1 MDVDDVKKVFSTTNP
16 AQMSPDVERLQNE
29 LISTSRELA
38 NASDTATGQVNPE
51 DASGITSSDYPHM
64 VLQADGSLTCNG
76 ERYAVAD
83 VKSFRLSTTD
93 YAGADGTRQGASDIL
108 VLQSDTL
115 FGQGDVRVCDMEG
128 RVVAEGR
135 GEACLAA
142 LPAGVYVVSQGSKT
156 VKICKR

>member
-1 MDVDDVKKVFSTTNP
+1 MKRYF
-16 AQMSPDVERLQNE
+16 LF
-29 LISTSRELA
+29 LA
-38 NASDTATGQVNPE
+38 LLLSMPLASARSLVLHLADGTQVYYVM
-51 DASGITSSDYPHM
+51 TSSDYPHM

-76 ERYAVAD
+76 ERYTVAD
-83 VKSFRLSTTD
+83 VKSFRLSATD

-115 FGQGDVRVCDMEG
+115 FGQGEVRVCDMEG
-128 RVVAEGR
+128 RVVAEGS
-135 GEACLAA
+135 GEACLSA

>member
-1 MDVDDVKKVFSTTNP
+1 MKRYF
-16 AQMSPDVERLQNE
+16 LF
-29 LISTSRELA
+29 LA
-38 NASDTATGQVNPE
+38 LLLSMPLASARSLVLHLTDGTQVYYV
-51 DASGITSSDYPHM
+51 ITSSDYPHM

-76 ERYAVAD
+76 ERYAVAN

-128 RVVAEGR
+128 RVVVQGK